1 MRFGGMILKNKSLV
15 IMIALTLSFM
25 VFIAGYITGI
35 STDRSVVLSENLP
48 TDATTSVY
56 EDGKININTATVSD
70 LIQLPGIGEKLAGNI
85 ISYRE
90 NNGPFKSMN
99 ELIRVEGIGTK
110 KLSILTE
117 YLTVTGG

>member
-15 IMIALTLSFM
+15 IMIALTLSFIA
-25 VFIAGYITGI
+25 FIAGYIIGI
-35 STDRSVVLSENLP
+35 STDRSVILSENLP

-56 EDGKININTATVSD
+56 EDGKININTATLSD
-70 LIQLPGIGEKLAGNI
+70 LIQLPGIGEKLAANI
-85 ISYRE
+85 ITYRE
-90 NNGPFKSMN
+90 NNGPFESVN
-99 ELIRVEGIGTK
+99 ELIQVEGIGSK